1 MQYGLQMFSV
11 RDITKEDMEGALR
24 EVAAMGYS
32 FVEFAGFMGHTA
44 QQIKAWLDQYGLKAS
59 GTHTG
64 LAMLTDDVLEET
76 IAYHKAIGC
85 KNIIVPFEKMEDKAA
100 VDAVIDRMNVLE
112 PRLAQEGI
120 TLHYHNHDHE
130 FKPNADGIIAEEELL
145 KRTKINLEVDTYWV
159 FAAEKDPVAFL
170 KEHKDRISVI
180 HLKDGMGGHE
190 GKSLGLGKAPVLA
203 VRDTAIELGMDMV
216 VESEGLEPTGL
227 EEVKRCIDFLKEVD
241 AKDGK

>member
-1 MQYGLQMFSV
+1 MKYGLQMFSV

-24 EVAAMGYS
+24 EVAAMGYAAG
-32 FVEFAGFMGHTA
+32 EFAGFMGHPA
-44 QQIKAWLDQYGLKAS
+44 EQIKVWLDQYGLRVS

-64 LAMLTDDVLEET
+64 LAGLTDDVLEET

-85 KNIIVPFEKMEDKAA
+85 ENIIIPFEKLENKAA
-100 VDAVIDRMNVLE
+100 VDAFIDRVNVLQ
-112 PRLAQEGI
+112 PRLAKEGI

-130 FKPNADGIIAEEELL
+130 FKPNEDGLIPEEEILS
-145 KRTKINLEVDTYWV
+145 RTSINLEVDTYWV
-159 FAAEKDPVAFL
+159 FAADKDPVAFL

-180 HLKDGMGGHE
+180 HLKDGIGGHE
-190 GKSLGLGKAPVLA
+190 GKSLGLGKAPVLQ
-203 VRDTAIELGMDMV
+203 VRETAIALGMEMV

-241 AKDGK
+241 AKI